1 MSDLQFQLLS
11 QKIDNVFSSLSTR
24 MDQIDENKTVK
35 AENQKLNESI
45 KLLTTSNT
53 YKDTIITN
61 LQEELDD
68 YKRKENQ
75 ANLIQATPAL
85 KGAAFE
91 KETLDMFKQI
101 FHLDGNVV
109 SETNKVPHSADKV
122 LSIQNFFKFAVDDK
136 KRKVKISQKGVESCD
151 INADDVQ
158 KLQHDAKNVNA
169 NAAILIYP
177 KLDAHNGLYDF
188 AKDDFKCDSSF
199 NKNMMMACTPE
210 RICEAML
217 TLMARN
223 DHNIQT
229 ITKENTTI
237 VDNLLNI
244 ISELAPLVKPIL
256 QSFAPTSTN
265 SDDLVSWGKRLGML
279 VHKLRYECETQK
291 QCDANMSTVYKN
303 VHSVLEALPTDKGS
317 MFMKRKLEKQEDA
330 SNKKLKTDDTG
341 QTLEKN

>member
-1 MSDLQFQLLS
+1 MSDLQFQFLS

-24 MDQIDENKTVK
+24 IDQIDENKTVK
-35 AENQKLNESI
+35 AENTKLNETI
-45 KLLTTSNT
+45 DRLTTSNID
-53 YKDTIITN
+53 KDTLIQN
-61 LQEELDD
+61 LQHEIQE
-68 YKRKENQ
+68 YKQKENE
-75 ANLIQATPAL
+75 ANLIQANSAL

-101 FHLDGNVV
+101 FHLDSNVV
-109 SETNKVPHSADKV
+109 SETNRVPHSADKV
-122 LSIQNFFKFAVDDK
+122 LSIQNLFKFAVDDK

-169 NAAILIYP
+169 NAAILLYP

-199 NKNMMMACTPE
+199 DKNMMMACTPE

-244 ISELAPLVKPIL
+244 ISELAPIVKPIL

-265 SDDLVSWGKRLGML
+265 SDDLLSWGKRLGML
-279 VHKLRYECETQK
+279 VHKLRYECEIQK

-303 VHSVLEALPTDKGS
+303 VYSVLEALPTDKGS
-317 MFMKRKLEKQEDA
+317 MFVKRKLEKEDYA
-330 SNKKLKTDDTG
+330 SNKKIKTDE
-341 QTLEKN
+341 TLGKN